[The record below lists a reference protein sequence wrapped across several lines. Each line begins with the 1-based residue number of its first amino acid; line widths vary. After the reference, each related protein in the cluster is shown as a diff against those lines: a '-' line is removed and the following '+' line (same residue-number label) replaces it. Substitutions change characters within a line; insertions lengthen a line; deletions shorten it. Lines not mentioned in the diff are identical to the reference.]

1 MLVASCVSL
10 WLFYIFGTRQGMFK
24 YIRCF
29 KNEKYTSWNCPLLW
43 PWGAARG
50 SWLSLTQ
57 ASGRAGER
65 AEWRGSAGRGSQ
77 LVGCQERLWCGL
89 WGTWPRCLPREQWFM
104 SWDDE
109 EREWRVPSWSWGWGS
124 GAGMW
129 QEGGNSCLPRAWVS
143 IKQVF
148 SSGQGPV
155 LVPPAVARGCPW
167 RWAGP
172 KENSQQRKGPLWRA
186 EDGCWTRGRLPELCG
201 QGGGRQVLPPGH
213 PCPLEKECTTWKLQI
228 QFYSGVLLRTIAWET
243 ASASSEELLQRD
255 KGGAKKKLW
264 SNVRSSQRTDISS

>member
-1 MLVASCVSL
+1 MLVAPCVSL
-10 WLFYIFGTRQGMFK
+10 WLFYIFGTRQGTFK
-24 YIRCF
+24 YVRCF

-43 PWGAARG
+43 PWGAACD
-50 SWLSLTQ
+50 
-57 ASGRAGER
+57 
-65 AEWRGSAGRGSQ
+65 
-77 LVGCQERLWCGL
+77 VGCGGPGL
-89 WGTWPRCLPREQWFM
+89 AAYP
-104 SWDDE
+104 
-109 EREWRVPSWSWGWGS
+109 GS
-124 GAGMW
+124 NDLCRGMTKNGSDVFPPGAGVGGMW

-148 SSGQGPV
+148 SGGQGPV
-155 LVPPAVARGCPW
+155 LVPPAVARSCPW
-167 RWAGP
+167 RCAGP

-213 PCPLEKECTTWKLQI
+213 PCLLEKECTTWKLQI

-255 KGGAKKKLW
+255 KGGARKKLW
-264 SNVRSSQRTDISS
+264 SNVKSSQRTDISS